1 MTIRRRLSLVAAAA
15 VAIAV
20 ALASVAVY
28 LAVQANLR
36 GEVDSALRERA
47 HQIQVFSQVRS
58 PPRQPPKLPSG
69 RPPQARFGGAAGV
82 VQLITPSGKVRAT
95 PPGNQIR
102 IPPSAEARAI
112 ARGESDATLL
122 ADQTVAGDHLRV
134 LTAPLKGGGAVQVA
148 RPLDEV
154 DSVLHKLVLILAAIT
169 AGGIG
174 LAAFLGAVVSRAS
187 LAPVRRFTAE
197 TESVAEGP
205 DLTRRL
211 PVERDDELGR
221 LARSYNSTLAA
232 LERSADAQRQMV
244 SDASHE
250 LRTPLTTL
258 KTNLELLLRSDGKLS
273 DRDRVELERDMVEQ
287 IDDLTLLVNDV
298 VELARRGEPERL
310 LDDVA
315 LDEVVGDAIERAERH
330 SPGIRFES
338 ELEPWTVRGVPE
350 RLGRATYNLLDNAAK
365 WSPPGGV
372 VEIRLSAGVLS
383 VRDHGPGIK
392 PEDLP
397 LIFDRFYRASDARSR
412 PGSGL
417 GLAIV
422 RQTADAHGAVVEAA
436 NASGGGAVL
445 KLRFPEQPRVLT

>member
-20 ALASVAVY
+20 ALASIAVY

-47 HQIQVFSQVRS
+47 QQIQVVSRFRG
-58 PPRQPPKLPSG
+58 PLRQPPKLAAG

-95 PPGNQIR
+95 PPDNQIR
-102 IPPSAEARAI
+102 IPPSAAARAV
-112 ARGESDATLL
+112 ASGESDATLL
-122 ADQTVAGDHLRV
+122 TDQTVAGDHLRV
-134 LTAPLKGGGAVQVA
+134 LTAPLQGGGAVQVA

-197 TESVAEGP
+197 TESVSQGP

-258 KTNLELLLRSDGKLS
+258 KTNLELLLRSDSKLS
-273 DRDRVELERDMVEQ
+273 GRDRAELEGDMVEQ

-298 VELARRGEPERL
+298 VELARRGEPEQL

-330 SPGIRFES
+330 APGIRFEA
-338 ELEPWTVRGVPE
+338 ELEPCTVRGVPG
-350 RLGRATYNLLDNAAK
+350 RLGRATYNLLDNAVK
-365 WSPPGGV
+365 WSPAGGV
-372 VEIRLSAGVLS
+372 VEVRLSAGVLS

-397 LIFDRFYRASDARSR
+397 LIFDRFYRAADARSR

-422 RQTADAHGAVVEAA
+422 RQTADAHGARVEAA
-436 NASGGGAVL
+436 NAAGGGAVL
-445 KLRFPEQPRVLT
+445 RLRFPEQPGVLT

>member
-28 LAVQANLR
+28 LAVQADLR
-36 GEVDSALRERA
+36 GGVDSALRERA
-47 HQIQVFSQVRS
+47 RQIEAVSELR
-58 PPRQPPKLPSG
+58 PPPKLLG
-69 RPPQARFGGAAGV
+69 QRPPQARFGGAAGV
-82 VQLITPSGKVRAT
+82 VQLISPSGRVRRL
-95 PPGNQIR
+95 PGNQIR
-102 IPPSAEARAI
+102 IPLTAGARAV
-112 ARGESDATLL
+112 ASGESDATVL

-134 LTAPLKGGGAVQVA
+134 LTAPLRGGGAVQVA
-148 RPLDEV
+148 RPLNEV
-154 DSVLHKLVLILAAIT
+154 DTSLHNLVLVLAAIT

-174 LAAFLGAVVSRAS
+174 LAALLGALVSRAS
-187 LAPVRRFTAE
+187 LAPVRRFTDE
-197 TESVAEGP
+197 TESVSQGP

-232 LERSADAQRQMV
+232 LQRSADAQRQMV

-250 LRTPLTTL
+250 LRTPLATL
-258 KTNLELLLRSDGKLS
+258 KTNLELLLRRDGKLS
-273 DRDRVELERDMVEQ
+273 DRDHAELEGELVEQ
-287 IDDLTLLVNDV
+287 IDDLTLLVDDV
-298 VELARRGEPERL
+298 VELARRGEPEQL

-315 LDEVVGDAIERAERH
+315 LDEVVGQAIERAERH

-350 RLGRATYNLLDNAAK
+350 RLGRAAYNLLDNAAK
-365 WSPPGGV
+365 WSPAGGV
-372 VEIRLSAGVLS
+372 VEARLAGGVLS

-397 LIFDRFYRASDARSR
+397 LIFDRFYRATEARSR

-422 RQTADAHGAVVEAA
+422 QQTAEAHGASAEAA
-436 NASGGGAVL
+436 NAADGGAVL
-445 KLRFPEQPRVLT
+445 TLRFPGQPSVLT